1 MEDKNKY
8 NWQYCSVGGV
18 VRVKVSSGEDLAH
31 LGELDQKLWTVLSL
45 PTKGL
50 EFDSK
55 TLELLDADG
64 DGKIRVPEVVS
75 AAEWL
80 TTVIKDRNSILEG
93 RKALPLAVID
103 TGNEAGQ
110 KLYDSA
116 KRVLEYLG
124 LEKEEIAL
132 ADIEDTTKIF
142 AGTKFNGDGVITA
155 VSTDDENLKKTIG
168 QIIELIGQV
177 EDRSGEPGVNAELI
191 EQFFA
196 AAEAYAAWQ
205 AAGAEVLP
213 YGADTEAVNAAVE
226 AVNAKVR
233 DFFMRCK
240 LIAFDDAAAPAV
252 DVDVEKIVAIAGGN
266 LADQAAEIAEY
277 PIARPCKEQVLPFTG
292 INPAWKA
299 AVDTVKA
306 LVPAFADKKG
316 VTEAEWNEVGAGL
329 APYNAWKAAK
339 AGAEVEP
346 LGLDEVKALL
356 AADSKPALL
365 ALIESDKALEE
376 EASGI
381 DEVCKL
387 VRYYANFSK
396 LLNNYVILSD
406 FYTRDPEK
414 LAVFEAGRLYIDERC
429 CDLCVRVEDMGKHA
443 DMAGLSN
450 MFLIYCTCTS
460 KVKAETMNIAAVM
473 TAGSI
478 RNLRPGVNGVFYDRD
493 GQDWDAVITK
503 VVDNPISVRQA
514 FWSPYRK
521 FGKFISDK
529 INKSAANKDAK
540 GMSTLSNISDSATNK
555 PTEGVNAAAK
565 AAPFDV
571 AKFAGIAAMVTM
583 AVAAVAGVL
592 TMILKALKGLV
603 WWKWLILIAVLM
615 LIISGPAC
623 FIAWR
628 KLRKRNLGPV
638 LNANGWAI
646 NSAVL
651 VNILF
656 GKTLTSVAKYPKV
669 HVADPYSMRP
679 PLWKRLLRWLI
690 FLLVVAF
697 AVGYFTN
704 NLKFMG
710 IERKPKVEKVAEP
723 VAEPEAAAAAVA
735 AEAAPEAAPAEAS
748 AEE

>member
-1 MEDKNKY
+1 MKKDNKNY

-18 VRVKVSSGEDLAH
+18 VRVKVASGEDLAH
-31 LGELDQKLWTVLSL
+31 LGELDQKLWTVLSC

-50 EFDSK
+50 EFDGK
-55 TLELLDADG
+55 MLELMDTDA
-64 DGKIRVPEVVS
+64 DGKIRVPEVVA

-80 TTVIKDRNSILEG
+80 TSVIKDRDSILKG
-93 RKALPLAVID
+93 SKSLPLALID
-103 TGNEAGQ
+103 TENEAGK

-116 KRVLEYLG
+116 KHILENLG
-124 LEKEEIAL
+124 LEKDELSLE
-132 ADIEDTTKIF
+132 DIEDTTKIF
-142 AGTKFNGDGVITA
+142 AGSKFNGDGVITA
-155 VSTDDENLKKTIG
+155 VSADEEDLKKTIA
-168 QIIELIGQV
+168 QVIETVGSAP
-177 EDRSGEPGVNAELI
+177 DRSGEAGVTAELI
-191 EQFFA
+191 EQFYA

-205 AAGAEVLP
+205 AAGAGVLP
-213 YGADTEAVNAAVE
+213 YGEGTEAVSAAVE
-226 AVNAKVR
+226 AVQAKVQ

-240 LIAFDDAAAPAV
+240 LIAFDEAAAPAV

-266 LADQAAEIAEY
+266 LAEQAADIATY
-277 PIARPCKEQVLPFTG
+277 PIARPCKEQVLPFNG

-306 LVPAFADKKG
+306 LVPAFADKEG
-316 VTEAEWNEVGAGL
+316 VTEAEWNEVVAGL

-346 LGLDEVKALL
+346 LGLDEVKAVL
-356 AADSKPALL
+356 AADGKPALL
-365 ALIESDKALEE
+365 ALVEADKALEA

-381 DEVCKL
+381 DEACKL
-387 VRYYANFSK
+387 VRYYANFAR
-396 LLNNYVILSD
+396 LLNNYVLLSD

-414 LAVFEAGRLYIDERC
+414 LAVFEVGKLYIDERC
-429 CDLCVRVEDMGKHA
+429 CDLCIRVEDMGKHA

-450 MFLIYCTCTS
+450 MFLIYCACTS
-460 KVKAETMNIAAVM
+460 KAKGETMNIAAVM

-493 GQDWDAVITK
+493 GKDWDAVITK
-503 VVDNPISVRQA
+503 VIDNPISVRQA

-529 INKSAANKDAK
+529 IGKSAEEKDAK
-540 GMSTLSNISDSATNK
+540 GMDTMTKISDSATNK
-555 PTEGVNAAAK
+555 PKDGVKEATK

-571 AKFAGIAAMVTM
+571 GRFAGIAAMVTM
-583 AVAAVAGVL
+583 AIAAVAGVFTL
-592 TMILKALKGLV
+592 IINALKGLV
-603 WWKWLILIAVLM
+603 WWKWLVLIAVLM

-638 LNANGWAI
+638 LNANGWAV

-656 GKTLTSVAKYPKV
+656 GKTLTSVARYPKV
-669 HVADPYSMRP
+669 HPADPYSMRP
-679 PLWKRLLRWLI
+679 PLWKRILRWLI
-690 FLLVVAF
+690 FLLVAAF

-704 NLKFMG
+704 NLKFIG

-723 VAEPEAAAAAVA
+723 APA
-735 AEAAPEAAPAEAS
+735 AEAAPAPAPAPAEAPA
-748 AEE
+748 AE